1 MFEAAEG
8 QLPPPGGDAFDGYI
22 ITGSRHGVYEEVP
35 WIQQLCGW
43 VAEAHAEKSEDPRS
57 VFRTPGERPLHAS
70 TKWLYSDREGGSL
83 RLIPVTLSHDGVR
96 SFSTHEQLS
105 SAQGSST
112 TVSRSDIQLIQH
124 FDYSAHGLVRRW
136 LLTGAVSLSTY

>member
-43 VAEAHAEKSEDPRS
+43 VAEAHAEKSKILGVCFGHQVRDPC
-57 VFRTPGERPLHAS
+57 TPPRNGCTAIGRV
-70 TKWLYSDREGGSL
+70 G
-83 RLIPVTLSHDGVR
+83 LSG
-96 SFSTHEQLS
+96 
-105 SAQGSST
+105 
-112 TVSRSDIQLIQH
+112 
-124 FDYSAHGLVRRW
+124 
-136 LLTGAVSLSTY
+136 